1 MKFDFGEVLT
11 SAWKIIWKHRILW
24 VFGIFAGFAR
34 GSGGGGNGGGGGG
47 GDRSFQNQDD
57 PFSQLD
63 PAFQQF
69 GQYIEENWW
78 IIIAFVL
85 FILLISILFYALG
98 IMGRIGLIKGV
109 YKVENGAETLTFP
122 ELWSESM
129 PYFWRIFGIN
139 FLIGLAVFIMIV
151 PLVLLGVVT
160 AGIGFVC
167 LLPLLC
173 ILVPIGWVVSII
185 LEQAQP
191 AMIIEDLGMID
202 GFKRGWEIVK
212 ANALNFFILAL
223 IVLIGGGIIGFV
235 IAIPIVLAVVP
246 LVLSAQALN
255 ESLTPVYIALAC
267 CALYVPVILFLNGIL
282 TAYIQSV
289 WTLTYLRLAKPK
301 DNSPILAEA
310 NA

>member
-34 GSGGGGNGGGGGG
+34 GGGGGGG
-47 GDRSFQNQDD
+47 GGGGSNSGFQNQDA

-69 GQYIEENWW
+69 GRYIEENWW
-78 IIIAFVL
+78 VVVV
-85 FILLISILFYALG
+85 FILVIFLVSILFYSLG

-139 FLIGLAVFIMIV
+139 FLIGLAVLIIIV

-160 AGIGFVC
+160 AGVGFVC
-167 LLPLLC
+167 LLPLIC
-173 ILVPIGWVVSII
+173 ILVPISWVVSII

-191 AMIIEDLGMID
+191 AIIIEDLSMLD

-212 ANALNFFILAL
+212 TNALNFFILAL

-246 LVLSAQALN
+246 LVLGAESLR

-267 CALYVPVILFLNGIL
+267 CALYLPVILFLNGLL
-282 TAYIQSV
+282 TAYIQSI
-289 WTLTYLRLAKPK
+289 WTLTYLRLTKPNDENK
-301 DNSPILAEA
+301 PIIAEA

>member
-34 GSGGGGNGGGGGG
+34 GSGGGSNGGGG

-63 PAFQQF
+63 PTFQQF
-69 GQYIEENWW
+69 GQFIEENMW
-78 IIIAFVL
+78 IIIVFVL
-85 FILLISILFYALG
+85 VILLISILFYSLG

-139 FLIGLAVFIMIV
+139 FLIGLAVFIIIV

-173 ILVPIGWVVSII
+173 ILVPISWVVSII

-191 AMIIEDLGMID
+191 AIIIEDLGMID

-212 ANALNFFILAL
+212 ANPLNFFILAL

-235 IAIPIVLAVVP
+235 IAIPIVLTVIP
-246 LVLSAQALN
+246 LVIGAQALN
-255 ESLTPVYIALAC
+255 ESLTPLYIALAC
-267 CALYVPVILFLNGIL
+267 CALYLPVILFLNGIL

-289 WTLTYLRLAKPK
+289 WTLTYLRLTNPK
-301 DNSPILAEA
+301 DNAPILAEA

>member
-34 GSGGGGNGGGGGG
+34 GSGGGSNGGGG
-47 GDRSFQNQDD
+47 GDRNFQNQDD

-63 PAFQQF
+63 PTFQQF
-69 GQYIEENWW
+69 GQFIEENMW
-78 IIIAFVL
+78 IIIVFVL
-85 FILLISILFYALG
+85 VILLISILFYSLG

-139 FLIGLAVFIMIV
+139 FLIGLAVFIIIV

-173 ILVPIGWVVSII
+173 ILVPISWVVSII

-191 AMIIEDLGMID
+191 AIIIEDLGMID

-212 ANALNFFILAL
+212 TNALNFFILAL

-235 IAIPIVLAVVP
+235 IAIPIVLTVIP
-246 LVLSAQALN
+246 LVIGAQALN

-267 CALYVPVILFLNGIL
+267 CALYVPVIVFLNGIL

-289 WTLTYLRLAKPK
+289 WTLTYLRLTNPK
-301 DNSPILAEA
+301 DNAPILAEA

>member
-34 GSGGGGNGGGGGG
+34 GSGGGSNGGGG
-47 GDRSFQNQDD
+47 GDRNFQNQDD

-63 PAFQQF
+63 PTFQQF
-69 GQYIEENWW
+69 GQFIEENMW
-78 IIIAFVL
+78 IIIVFVL
-85 FILLISILFYALG
+85 VILLISILFYSLG

-139 FLIGLAVFIMIV
+139 FLIGLAVFIIIV

-167 LLPLLC
+167 LLPLIC
-173 ILVPIGWVVSII
+173 ILVPISWVVSII

-191 AMIIEDLGMID
+191 AIIIEDLGMID

-212 ANALNFFILAL
+212 TNALNFFILAL

-235 IAIPIVLAVVP
+235 IAIPIVLTVIP
-246 LVLSAQALN
+246 LVIGAQALN

-267 CALYVPVILFLNGIL
+267 CALYVPVIVFLNGIL

-289 WTLTYLRLAKPK
+289 WTLTYLRLTNPK
-301 DNSPILAEA
+301 DNAPILAEA

>member
-34 GSGGGGNGGGGGG
+34 GSGGGSNGGGG

-63 PAFQQF
+63 PTFQQF
-69 GQYIEENWW
+69 GQFIEENMW
-78 IIIAFVL
+78 IIIVFVL
-85 FILLISILFYALG
+85 VILLISILFYSLG

-139 FLIGLAVFIMIV
+139 FLIGLAVFIIIV

-173 ILVPIGWVVSII
+173 ILVPISWVVSII

-191 AMIIEDLGMID
+191 AIIIEDLGMID

-212 ANALNFFILAL
+212 ANPLNFFILAL

-235 IAIPIVLAVVP
+235 IAIPIVLTVIP
-246 LVLSAQALN
+246 LVIGAQALN

-267 CALYVPVILFLNGIL
+267 CALYLPVILFLNGIL

-289 WTLTYLRLAKPK
+289 WTLTYLRLTNPK
-301 DNSPILAEA
+301 DNAPILAEA